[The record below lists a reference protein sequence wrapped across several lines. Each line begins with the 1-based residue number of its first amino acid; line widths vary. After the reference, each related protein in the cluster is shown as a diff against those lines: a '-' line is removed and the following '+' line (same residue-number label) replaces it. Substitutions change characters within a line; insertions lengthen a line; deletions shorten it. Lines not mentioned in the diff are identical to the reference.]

1 MWKRYILGI
10 KIQNL
15 KSLVYIWDVFVW
27 SGQVIRGSLPEI
39 YHSNGNS
46 GLPAPALVQ
55 HRSVS
60 LPDETVCPC
69 LETHCRH
76 YRERNQRASW
86 YILQSIIILQC
97 WILLMCN
104 FWCDLYMLSWIF
116 IMLCI
121 LCVLSC
127 EKKVGCFN
135 LSLR

>member
-1 MWKRYILGI
+1 M
-10 KIQNL
+10 
-15 KSLVYIWDVFVW
+15 KSWGYIWDVFVW

-86 YILQSIIILQC
+86 YIPQSIIILQC

-104 FWCDLYMLSWIF
+104 FWCDRS
-116 IMLCI
+116 
-121 LCVLSC
+121 VLEIGGFWLRPGTKTRAENNLLTENSGMKAPSSSLWQ
-127 EKKVGCFN
+127 KKT
-135 LSLR
+135 L